1 MKRKRRKDKEE
12 ELKAD
17 ENKMEKWDEA
27 EKIGKGNWG
36 RAETE
41 DRGKRVNKKEK
52 NKVKENNK
60 KMREIKKKYRRK
72 ETFCFV
78 AAVRLLSMTLAW

>member
-1 MKRKRRKDKEE
+1 M
-12 ELKAD
+12 
-17 ENKMEKWDEA
+17 
-27 EKIGKGNWG
+27 
-36 RAETE
+36 
-41 DRGKRVNKKEK
+41 NKKEK

-78 AAVRLLSMTLAW
+78 AAVRLLSMTLA